1 MKIKV
6 IAQGETEFT
15 PDAGYAEPA
24 IRAAIAAGTR
34 VELAIMDYTDGQ
46 RDTGTDEYII
56 ITEDDGTVL
65 WSGWLSGHLKD
76 KAAPGA
82 VELER
87 DEANADRRE
96 LAHLNHS
103 QACLIRELKA
113 SLSSLT
119 DRAEAGYVL
128 TGDEADEFRQL
139 AATAVPV
146 PDAAGDDPVERLL
159 ALPLPEND
167 LGASTVRE
175 ALSKALSVAWD
186 SGGNWSPTGNS
197 DWQHILYRAMTEAG
211 MARIGYGEDGYATEP
226 ETAPGY
232 AEANA
237 AITAAIERL
246 GAS

>member
-6 IAQGETEFT
+6 IERGETEFT
-15 PDAGYAEPA
+15 ASTEWTEPD
-24 IRAAIAAGTR
+24 IRAALATDDKDGNVRSAAHAWDA
-34 VELAIMDYTDGQ
+34 E
-46 RDTGTDEYII
+46 RDTDSDQYII
-56 ITEDDGTVL
+56 IAEAGGAVL

-76 KAAPGA
+76 KSAPGA

-87 DEANADRRE
+87 DEARE
-96 LAHLNHS
+96 HLV
-103 QACLIRELKA
+103 I
-113 SLSSLT
+113 
-119 DRAEAGYVL
+119 
-128 TGDEADEFRQL
+128 
-139 AATAVPV
+139 AATALHRIRHMYITGEFAHDTAHAALDKIGAATVPA
-146 PDAAGDDPVERLL
+146 PGARGDDDPVGRLL

-175 ALSKALSVAWD
+175 ALSRALSVAWRD
-186 SGGNWSPTGNS
+186 GGNWSPTGNS

-226 ETAPGY
+226 ETAPSY